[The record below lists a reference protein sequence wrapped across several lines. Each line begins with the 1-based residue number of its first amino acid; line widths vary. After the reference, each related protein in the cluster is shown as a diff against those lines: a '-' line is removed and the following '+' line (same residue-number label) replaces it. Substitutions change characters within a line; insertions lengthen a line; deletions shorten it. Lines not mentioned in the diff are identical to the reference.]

1 MVRQGYMDGMGGG
14 LFGVNGTMTRGQM
27 VTILYRI
34 AGKPSVEG
42 LENPFRD
49 VAEGRY
55 YTDAVIW
62 AAANGIVEGM
72 EEGVFAPEGAVTRQ
86 QVAVILYRHSGAE
99 AGNEDLLSSYPDGK
113 QVAPYARQAM
123 NWAVSQGLI
132 RGVENGGVTTLSPAA
147 TATRAQ
153 MATIFLRYLE
163 QQG

>member
-1 MVRQGYMDGMGGG
+1 
-14 LFGVNGTMTRGQM
+14 M

-99 AGNEDLLSSYPDGK
+99 AGNEDPGWQAPCLQGPGSDGRSRPRRGNLPHPWRL
-113 QVAPYARQAM
+113 AEARR
-123 NWAVSQGLI
+123 W
-132 RGVENGGVTTLSPAA
+132 SP
-147 TATRAQ
+147 
-153 MATIFLRYLE
+153 
-163 QQG
+163 G

>member
-1 MVRQGYMDGMGGG
+1 MVRRGYMDGMGGG

-62 AAANGIVEGM
+62 AAANGMVG
-72 EEGVFAPEGAVTRQ
+72 AWKRACLPRGAVTRQ

-123 NWAVSQGLI
+123 NWAVSQGSDPG
-132 RGVENGGVTTLSPAA
+132 RGEWRSDHPEPPA

-153 MATIFLRYLE
+153 MATIFLRCLE
-163 QQG
+163 AG